1 MTKKFPLHNLETAPD
16 AARPVL
22 EMAQQAFGFVPNLI
36 GIMSSSPAL
45 AEAYLAISGIFD
57 KTGLTPIERQVVLLT
72 VSRFH
77 ECRYCVA
84 AHSAISALQKVP
96 DDVVGA
102 IRDNQPI
109 GDEKLQALREFVHR
123 VVEKR
128 GWLTEKEIQQFMSAG
143 YDKSHMLD
151 VMVGVAQKT
160 LSNFTNHIAETPLD
174 APFTEYSWAPKEKPE
189 MATI

>member
-1 MTKKFPLHNLETAPD
+1 M
-16 AARPVL
+16 
-22 EMAQQAFGFVPNLI
+22 
-36 GIMSSSPAL
+36 
-45 AEAYLAISGIFD
+45 
-57 KTGLTPIERQVVLLT
+57 LLT

-143 YDKSHMLD
+143 YDKSHVLD

-174 APFTEYSWAPKEKPE
+174 APFTEYSWAPEEKPE